1 MIPRGVSNSDFSRVD
16 LNYQPNG
23 NQKRDFVTSR
33 LDYNLTSNH
42 HLSFVYNYD
51 KYTSIPDFL
60 NNVVAAFP
68 GTGVVLGTNVQTG
81 QNSNRFAGTL
91 SLRSQFG
98 SHVTNEWRGGL
109 NGGTRPVLPRRQPRP
124 VFAPGEATV
133 RSSGWLTVPPPITSR
148 P

>member
-1 MIPRGVSNSDFSRVD
+1 MKTYQDMYATAGGGTVIPRGVSNSDFNRVD

-68 GTGVVLGTNVQTG
+68 GTGVV
-81 QNSNRFAGTL
+81 AGHQRPDRPEQQP
-91 SLRSQFG
+91 LRR
-98 SHVTNEWRGGL
+98 N
-109 NGGTRPVLPRRQPRP
+109 PLPA
-124 VFAPGEATV
+124 VAV
-133 RSSGWLTVPPPITSR
+133 RLAR
-148 P
+148 HQ